1 MAPSTSLSAGCPKQ
15 RITQTPPDSH
25 QKAASGTCTST
36 TGYCGGTCQRCISS
50 VSTIVPR
57 TAPDPQ
63 QFQLAAALHPA
74 SRNKRT
80 NTRQIDRVFVDIIQN
95 TLLQNTLPP
104 FPLPRASL
112 NWSTNHV
119 FSFWRDQ
126 NLDVLPKLFPTSFL
140 KTSRQAHN
148 PAATCPQTSSD
159 AEATILDPPFDWCL
173 VLLRF
178 PFLQGS

>member
-80 NTRQIDRVFVDIIQN
+80 NTQDKLTAFLSTSFK
-95 TLLQNTLPP
+95 TLCCKTHCHL
-104 FPLPRASL
+104 S
-112 NWSTNHV
+112 
-119 FSFWRDQ
+119 
-126 NLDVLPKLFPTSFL
+126 LFPAQVSTG
-140 KTSRQAHN
+140 
-148 PAATCPQTSSD
+148 PQTTFFHSGAIKTLMFFRNYS
-159 AEATILDPPFDWCL
+159 PQVF
-173 VLLRF
+173 
-178 PFLQGS
+178 

>member
-80 NTRQIDRVFVDIIQN
+80 NTQD
-95 TLLQNTLPP
+95 
-104 FPLPRASL
+104 
-112 NWSTNHV
+112 
-119 FSFWRDQ
+119 
-126 NLDVLPKLFPTSFL
+126 KLTAFLSTSF
-140 KTSRQAHN
+140 KTLCCTAHCHLSFF
-148 PAATCPQTSSD
+148 PAQVSTGPQTTFFHSGAIKTLMFFRNYS
-159 AEATILDPPFDWCL
+159 PQVF
-173 VLLRF
+173 
-178 PFLQGS
+178 